1 MIGASQLSSSVA
13 CVGKIGPRYHVYVGW
28 AGPFGLLWIHLD
40 RPPAPNS
47 WKCCATQTTQWS
59 ARQFATSRSSLQLL
73 AIQLLTSEFISHLKL
88 FRPMIMFGDIVSNPY
103 HIGALIRSGL
113 IKALRSLVPEILEEA
128 QLAIPENLKLSD
140 SKDSLSIY
148 LLQQSVVQIAAPS
161 TFPRPFVVENVALY
175 MWLWSG
181 GRVYTAKQHRFK
193 VCFEKIALIY
203 ARFRLEEL

>member
-1 MIGASQLSSSVA
+1 MNGASQLSSSVA
-13 CVGKIGPRYHVYVGW
+13 CVGKIGPRYHVW
-28 AGPFGLLWIHLD
+28 AGRVPLDSFGYIWTVLRSVLD
-40 RPPAPNS
+40 SEGLVAEGPEFVEVLRNSDDTVVSAPIRN
-47 WKCCATQTTQWS
+47 
-59 ARQFATSRSSLQLL
+59 
-73 AIQLLTSEFISHLKL
+73 IEL

-161 TFPRPFVVENVALY
+161 TVHCVLSPA
-175 MWLWSG
+175 
-181 GRVYTAKQHRFK
+181 
-193 VCFEKIALIY
+193 
-203 ARFRLEEL
+203 ARRQCAASLPIIF